1 VKLSKNYASGV
12 NLADFFRCF
21 LLNNRFHLKTRH
33 PQPCSATVYYSVTP
47 PAALLGDRVLF
58 SHTAVILSVMK
69 TTAIIA
75 GIAVLLALLLGCGIG
90 IRGGPLPQ
98 TRSTVEIITLD
109 VPVDAPESAWT
120 AALAAWKNGSAEYP
134 LKAATVAGRVDVLTD
149 CCAIEVEWHP
159 AA

>member
-1 VKLSKNYASGV
+1 
-12 NLADFFRCF
+12 
-21 LLNNRFHLKTRH
+21 
-33 PQPCSATVYYSVTP
+33 
-47 PAALLGDRVLF
+47 
-58 SHTAVILSVMK
+58 MK

-134 LKAATVAGRVDVLTD
+134 LKAATVAGRVDVLTE
-149 CCAIEVEWHP
+149 CCAIEVEWLKGNKWHEGLGQ
-159 AA
+159 AAHYGDATGRQPVLALCSDTELSNDEWEKVLYIAELCARHGIEVRLLLREE